1 MEAPENGKED
11 QDRAFGHEFHL
22 MIAELGKSG
31 HNDTAPARSLPGKRS
46 RTRTLVVAG
55 YGTMASPDE
64 APHSGLGGGVTEPVT
79 PGQIAGILCEALASR
94 EVEPEADAQPERIR
108 EVLRLASS
116 DDLFGNQLL
125 FEGTRALAEVPIA
138 SEAKAAIVSGDIA
151 WIQEECGELCAEE
164 RPWLA
169 KRLEAELW

>member
-1 MEAPENGKED
+1 
-11 QDRAFGHEFHL
+11 
-22 MIAELGKSG
+22 
-31 HNDTAPARSLPGKRS
+31 
-46 RTRTLVVAG
+46 
-55 YGTMASPDE
+55 MASPDE
-64 APHSGLGGGVTEPVT
+64 APYSGLGGGVTEPVT

-116 DDLFGNQLL
+116 DDSFGNRLL

-164 RPWLA
+164 RSWLA

>member
-1 MEAPENGKED
+1 MDAPENGKED

-31 HNDTAPARSLPGKRS
+31 RNDTAPPRSLPGKRS
-46 RTRTLVVAG
+46 GTRTLVVAG
-55 YGTMASPDE
+55 YGTMASPAE
-64 APHSGLGGGVTEPVT
+64 APHSGLGGGATEQVT
-79 PGQIAGILCEALASR
+79 PGEIAGILCEALASC
-94 EVEPEADAQPERIR
+94 EVEPEAKAQPERVR

-116 DDLFGNQLL
+116 DESFGNRLL
-125 FEGTRALAEVPIA
+125 FEGTGALAEVPIT

-164 RPWLA
+164 RFWLT